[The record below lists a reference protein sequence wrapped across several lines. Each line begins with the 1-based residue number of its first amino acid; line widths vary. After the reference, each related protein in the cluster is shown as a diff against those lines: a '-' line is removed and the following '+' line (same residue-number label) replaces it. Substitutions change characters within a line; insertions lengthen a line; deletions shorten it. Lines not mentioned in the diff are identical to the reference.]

1 MTGNYS
7 SCGSITIT
15 GGTVIA
21 TGGDFGAGIGSGYGG
36 SVSDITLSG
45 GTITA
50 VAGKDENYGTLMDA
64 IGNGNLGSCGNITIT
79 KGVTSVTVTGDIGGA
94 AGHATG
100 TVTIEEGANV
110 IRQ

>member
-1 MTGNYS
+1 MGHLWMLL
-7 SCGSITIT
+7 
-15 GGTVIA
+15 A
-21 TGGDFGAGIGSGYGG
+21 MGDYG
-36 SVSDITLSG
+36 D
-45 GTITA
+45 
-50 VAGKDENYGTLMDA
+50 
-64 IGNGNLGSCGNITIT
+64 CRNITIT